1 MIYNIYQNILMLHLK
16 ETLQS
21 NISKIFLSK
30 SEPSALQSSKSSSI
44 MSSTVEFVHDS
55 PQQLLH
61 ALMHLIPFF
70 LHEHA
75 AVPHGFFEDMLQH
88 LNNDCEVSNGSC
100 KSSQSRILH
109 KSSLSR
115 FIQLWPNSTCCKP
128 VSTDIALCTL
138 AHLCILLVHNTLV
151 DSDTPLP
158 LVNPPRFFKLLIKT
172 CSIM

>member
-1 MIYNIYQNILMLHLK
+1 MLHLK

-44 MSSTVEFVHDS
+44 MSSTVAFVHDS

-75 AVPHGFFEDMLQH
+75 AVPHGFFEDVLQRH
-88 LNNDCEVSNGSC
+88 LTTFSNHSGAGSASVLIGVIQPFSSFYPQFLASKII
-100 KSSQSRILH
+100 KSRYFHWQTWS
-109 KSSLSR
+109 
-115 FIQLWPNSTCCKP
+115 
-128 VSTDIALCTL
+128 
-138 AHLCILLVHNTLV
+138 
-151 DSDTPLP
+151 
-158 LVNPPRFFKLLIKT
+158 
-172 CSIM
+172 